1 MSAGTCPCP
10 LCTACTCSPSPIVL
24 ADTPTLHTPCIIS
37 SDCAGRCPSA
47 LPALAPC
54 TLLLADDSSSRLIAL
69 VLSPLVSTFSW
80 LSPLL
85 VLVSLPSLSDRR
97 QLFLT
102 VGDSCRLVNFH
113 VNPNSQRTRT
123 HQQTHELMP
132 PKKPNKADAIEEL
145 CDMIEKRKLKA
156 QTALTKAID
165 ARSIDLMRCVC
176 VSHCRAHHLHVSPPL
191 QTFMNDFTTSSDTA

>member
-1 MSAGTCPCP
+1 MG
-10 LCTACTCSPSPIVL
+10 
-24 ADTPTLHTPCIIS
+24 
-37 SDCAGRCPSA
+37 
-47 LPALAPC
+47 
-54 TLLLADDSSSRLIAL
+54 
-69 VLSPLVSTFSW
+69 LSILNAV
-80 LSPLL
+80 
-85 VLVSLPSLSDRR
+85 R
-97 QLFLT
+97 
-102 VGDSCRLVNFH
+102 
-113 VNPNSQRTRT
+113 SQRTRT
-123 HQQTHELMP
+123 HHQTHELMP